1 MKEHGIHEDDIWNFD
16 ETGSAMGLCTTSKVI
31 TAVEGSEGPR
41 TVIQGNREWVTI
53 IECVSCKGI
62 TIPPVVTLKGKEH
75 QAPWYQESNLPQDW
89 KLANSTNGWTTD
101 EIGLKW
107 LKQVFDP
114 FSKPYATGAKRL
126 LILDGH
132 SSHQTAEFDDF
143 CKENAIICL
152 RMPPHTSH
160 LLQPLDVGFF

>member
-1 MKEHGIHEDDIWNFD
+1 M
-16 ETGSAMGLCTTSKVI
+16 VI
-31 TAVEGSEGPR
+31 
-41 TVIQGNREWVTI
+41 
-53 IECVSCKGI
+53 
-62 TIPPVVTLKGKEH
+62 LKGKEH

-89 KLANSTNGWTTD
+89 KLTTSANGWTTD

-107 LKQVFDP
+107 LKQVFNP
-114 FSKPYATGAKRL
+114 LSKPYSTGAKRL

-152 RMPPHTSH
+152 CMPPHTSH
-160 LLQPLDVGFF
+160 LLQPLDIGVFRPLKRAYRKLVKGIMVAGNNYIDKEDFLYLYPPAREAVFLPRNILNGFAGASLKLLN